1 MKHKLPGILMAFG
14 GVLIAAAVLLAVY
27 NMRENTAAEENAVKV
42 IPTMQALISG
52 HSVIEPEAAASVDV
66 STATDAAA
74 EMPTINI
81 DGYDYIG
88 YLSIPVLELTLPVM
102 STWDYERL
110 KLAPCRQYGSIY
122 SDDLVIAAH
131 NYKSHFGMLET
142 LEEGA
147 VVYFTD
153 AEGNVTAYTVGL
165 VEKVMPDQVEYVK
178 ESDWELTLYTCTL
191 GGQARIVARC
201 ARLR

>member
-14 GVLIAAAVLLAVY
+14 GVLIAAAVLLAVH

-42 IPTMQALISG
+42 IPTMQTLISD
-52 HSVIEPEAAASVDV
+52 HSAAESDAAASVDV
-66 STATDAAA
+66 STDTDAA
-74 EMPTINI
+74 EMPTIII

-147 VVYFTD
+147 AVYFTD

-191 GGQARIVARC
+191 GGQSRIVARC